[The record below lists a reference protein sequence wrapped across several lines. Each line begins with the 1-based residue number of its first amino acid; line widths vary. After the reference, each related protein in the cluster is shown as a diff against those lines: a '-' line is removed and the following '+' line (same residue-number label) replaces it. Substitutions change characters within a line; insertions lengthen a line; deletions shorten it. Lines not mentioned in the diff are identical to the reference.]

1 MLLSLFNN
9 LNKADQEIR
18 NGVWNREENRGV
30 ELDGKTIAII
40 GCGNNGS
47 AFAQILKGFN
57 INILAYDKYL
67 DNYPHKSTL
76 ENIYRNA
83 DIVSIHIPLSK
94 ENYYYI
100 NDIFINNFKKN
111 IYLINTSRGKCADT
125 KSIIKSL
132 KNQKIKGVCL
142 DVFEYENNSF
152 ENLSNGKNNL
162 DMKYLISAK
171 NTILSPH
178 IAGWSKESKLK
189 ISQVLLG
196 KINSYFH
203 E

>member
-1 MLLSLFNN
+1 
-9 LNKADQEIR
+9 
-18 NGVWNREENRGV
+18 
-30 ELDGKTIAII
+30 
-40 GCGNNGS
+40 
-47 AFAQILKGFN
+47 
-57 INILAYDKYL
+57 
-67 DNYPHKSTL
+67 
-76 ENIYRNA
+76 
-83 DIVSIHIPLSK
+83 
-94 ENYYYI
+94 
-100 NDIFINNFKKN
+100 
-111 IYLINTSRGKCADT
+111 
-125 KSIIKSL
+125 
-132 KNQKIKGVCL
+132 
-142 DVFEYENNSF
+142 VFEYENNSF